1 MNIETHFAEQLVKFQ
16 KKFELNTVYSN
27 PYHTAFNG
35 PGIIKLT
42 DLVNETFADK
52 YDKNKY
58 IQLTPKD
65 VADYSEDLFN
75 IIAAAYKDKGGHF
88 EFKTPQDIINTDLNY
103 WIASDVDLDPN
114 ADLTIAG
121 KTTNFGTKV
130 TTIGQDG
137 GSEAKRS
144 VVTKLLSLMKTRG
157 FYAEMDEELAIKFGL
172 TPIEDESIISKV
184 LAGKDVEFTGNGK
197 YIRSISGVKP
207 KEKVLVGIPKTK

>member
-1 MNIETHFAEQLVKFQ
+1 M
-16 KKFELNTVYSN
+16 
-27 PYHTAFNG
+27 
-35 PGIIKLT
+35 IKLL
-42 DLVNETFADK
+42 DLLKEAFADK
-52 YDKNKY
+52 YGKNKY
-58 IQLTPKD
+58 IQLSPKD

-75 IIAAAYKDKGGHF
+75 LITAAYKDKGGHF
-88 EFKTPQDIINTDLNY
+88 EFKTPQDIVDSDLNY
-103 WIASDVDLDPN
+103 WIASDVDQDPD

-130 TTIGQDG
+130 TTMGQDG
-137 GSEAKRS
+137 GSGAKRS

-197 YIRSISGVKP
+197 YIRSISGTKP
-207 KEKVLVGIPKTK
+207 KEKVLVGILKTT